1 MSLQL
6 KAIVL
11 YNLEGEVRWLP
22 FRLGKL
28 NIITGLSKRGK
39 SGIIDIVDYCMGRS
53 TYSVFE
59 GVNRGVVSWYAVIL
73 SDGKN
78 DFYIAKPEPE
88 IGAKSQSAAFFK
100 VGQFDDAIPFDELA
114 TLVND
119 TYVRAELSKII
130 GFQTNLAIFSNSS
143 SKTDFEVSIKHS
155 KFFIFQEQSEIANKR
170 VLFHRQADEGVAA
183 GIRDSFPVILG
194 ATRPDHLILLEQLR
208 TQRRRLKLIE
218 KDLFERSSIADGP
231 SQRASDIAAQL
242 VDIGVLNARTDLSQ
256 PKVALKSAL
265 EWRPSGLS
273 IPNEDLLEESRMEIR
288 QLRETLNKGIGER
301 DKLKSYLNQFTG
313 FTDELE
319 IQRRRLEPLGL
330 LNDLTPLHCPLC
342 GSLSDEANME
352 VHTAREILVEL
363 KDELSGV
370 ELERPKL
377 ERYLESVN
385 QKINDLRFDIRS
397 KEKILASML
406 DERHESLQMRDREL
420 AAARVVGKAALYL
433 EAAFE
438 GDGDRGEIEVRK
450 QKIEAEIARLEQ
462 KVDIE
467 AIRSRTS
474 AILSNINASISRY
487 AKIFQHEYCDFPF
500 KLDIKELTVKVQTL
514 DQEIPMLRQGS
525 GENYLACH
533 LATLLALHD
542 YFIKAERPVPR
553 FLILDQPSQVHFPR
567 QDEFYDVT
575 LERTQKITRD
585 PEIFAVKRDLKG
597 LYDICEEHEG
607 KLQIIVLEH
616 ASFPDA
622 FFREALVEP
631 PWTGKGGLVPE
642 AWLR

>member
-59 GVNRGVVSWYAVIL
+59 GVNRGVVSWYAIIL

-78 DFYIAKPEPE
+78 EFYIAKPEPE
-88 IGAKSQSAAFFK
+88 IGAKSQSTAFFK
-100 VGQFDDAIPFDELA
+100 VGQFDDAIPLDDLVA
-114 TLVND
+114 LVND
-119 TYVRAELSKII
+119 TYVRAELSKIL
-130 GFQTNLAIFSNSS
+130 GFQTNLAVFSNSS

-155 KFFIFQEQSEIANKR
+155 KFFIFQEQGEIANKR

-194 ATRPDHLILLEQLR
+194 ATRPDHLILLEELR

-218 KDLFERSSIADGP
+218 KDLSERRSIAEGP

-242 VDIGVLNARTDLSQ
+242 VDVGVLNARTDMSQ
-256 PKVALKSAL
+256 PKAALESAL
-265 EWRPSGLS
+265 EWRPSDLS
-273 IPNEDLLEESRMEIR
+273 IPNEDSLEESRLELR
-288 QLRETLNKGIGER
+288 RLRETLNEGIAER
-301 DKLKSYLNQFTG
+301 DRLKSYLNQFTG

-330 LNDLTPLHCPLC
+330 LNDSKALHCPLC
-342 GSLSDEANME
+342 GSFSDEANME

-385 QKINDLRFDIRS
+385 QQINDLRFDIRS
-397 KEKILASML
+397 KEKILTSML
-406 DERHESLQMRDREL
+406 DERQASLKMRDREL

-433 EAAFE
+433 ETAFE
-438 GDGDRGEIEVRK
+438 GDGDQGEIEFRK
-450 QKIEAEIARLEQ
+450 QEIEEEIARLEQ

-474 AILSNINASISRY
+474 AILGNINASISRY
-487 AKIFQHEYCDFPF
+487 AKVFQHEYCDFPF
-500 KLDIKELTVKVQTL
+500 KLDIQELTVKVQTL

-567 QDEFYDVT
+567 QDEFYDLT
-575 LERTQKITRD
+575 LERTQQIAKD

-597 LYDICEEHEG
+597 LYDVCEEHEG

-616 ASFPDA
+616 ASFPDT

>member
-1 MSLQL
+1 M
-6 KAIVL
+6 I
-11 YNLEGEVRWLP
+11 
-22 FRLGKL
+22 
-28 NIITGLSKRGK
+28 
-39 SGIIDIVDYCMGRS
+39 
-53 TYSVFE
+53 
-59 GVNRGVVSWYAVIL
+59 SWYAIIL

-100 VGQFDDAIPFDELA
+100 VGQFDEAIPFGDLV

-119 TYVRAELSKII
+119 TYVRAELSKIL

-143 SKTDFEVSIKHS
+143 SKTDFEVSVKHS
-155 KFFIFQEQSEIANKR
+155 KFFIFQEQGEIANKR

-194 ATRPDHLILLEQLR
+194 ATRPDHLILLEELR

-218 KDLFERSSIADGP
+218 KDLSERRSISGGP

-242 VDIGVLNARTDLSQ
+242 VDIGVLNAKTDMSQ
-256 PKVALKSAL
+256 PKAALESAL
-265 EWRPSGLS
+265 EWRPSNLS
-273 IPNEDLLEESRMEIR
+273 IPNEDSVEESRMELR
-288 QLRETLNKGIGER
+288 RLRETLNEVIGER
-301 DKLKSYLNQFTG
+301 DRLKSYLNQFTG

-330 LNDLTPLHCPLC
+330 LNDSTALHCPLC
-342 GSLSDEANME
+342 GSLSDDANME
-352 VHTAREILVEL
+352 VQTAREILIGL

-385 QKINDLRFDIRS
+385 QQVNDLRFDIRS
-397 KEKILASML
+397 KEKVLTSML
-406 DERHESLQMRDREL
+406 DEREASLQMRDREL

-433 EAAFE
+433 ETAFE
-438 GDGDRGEIEVRK
+438 GDGDRDEIEFRK
-450 QKIEAEIARLEQ
+450 QEAEAEIARLEQ

-474 AILSNINASISRY
+474 AILGNINASISRY
-487 AKIFQHEYCDFPF
+487 AKVFQHEYCDFPF
-500 KLDIKELTVKVQTL
+500 KLDIQELTVKVQTL

-575 LERTQKITRD
+575 LERTQQIARD

-597 LYDICEEHEG
+597 LYDICEEHGG

>member
-1 MSLQL
+1 
-6 KAIVL
+6 
-11 YNLEGEVRWLP
+11 
-22 FRLGKL
+22 
-28 NIITGLSKRGK
+28 
-39 SGIIDIVDYCMGRS
+39 
-53 TYSVFE
+53 VFE
-59 GVNRGVVSWYAVIL
+59 GVNRGVVSWYAIIL

-100 VGQFDDAIPFDELA
+100 VGQFNDAIPFGELE

-119 TYVRAELSKII
+119 TYVRAELSKIL
-130 GFQTNLAIFSNSS
+130 GFQTNLAVFSNSS

-155 KFFIFQEQSEIANKR
+155 KFFIFQEQGEIANKR

-194 ATRPDHLILLEQLR
+194 ATRPDHLILLDELR

-218 KDLFERSSIADGP
+218 KDLSERRSIAGGP

-242 VDIGVLNARTDLSQ
+242 VDTGVLNARTDLSQ
-256 PKVALKSAL
+256 PKAALESAL
-265 EWRPSGLS
+265 EWRPSDLS
-273 IPNEDLLEESRMEIR
+273 IPNEDLLEESRMELR
-288 QLRETLNKGIGER
+288 RLREFLNEGIGER
-301 DKLKSYLNQFTG
+301 DRLKSYLNQFTG

-330 LNDLTPLHCPLC
+330 INDSTPLHCPLC

-406 DERHESLQMRDREL
+406 DERHASLQMRDREL

-433 EAAFE
+433 ETAFE
-438 GDGDRGEIEVRK
+438 GDGDRDEIESRK
-450 QKIEAEIARLEQ
+450 QEIEAEIARLEQ

-474 AILSNINASISRY
+474 AILGNINASISRY
-487 AKIFQHEYCDFPF
+487 AKVFQHEYCDFPF
-500 KLDIKELTVKVQTL
+500 KLDIQELTVKVQTL

-575 LERTQKITRD
+575 LERTQQIARD

-597 LYDICEEHEG
+597 LYDVCEEHGG